1 MAKHK
6 PEPEP
11 ETVADESTLQ
21 TGTPDET
28 IAEQVAAIP
37 ATTNDEVQ
45 VSHTR
50 RLAEQLIEQAALDA
64 QDPIVYRYIGG
75 ALPSERLLNVPLA
88 DIRRSLWAELP
99 PWAQR
104 SVKASPLY
112 LETDEVSNG

>member
-6 PEPEP
+6 PESEQ

-21 TGTPDET
+21 TGTPD
-28 IAEQVAAIP
+28 
-37 ATTNDEVQ
+37 N
-45 VSHTR
+45 
-50 RLAEQLIEQAALDA
+50 
-64 QDPIVYRYIGG
+64 DPIVYRYNGNAAAG
-75 ALPSERLLNVPLA
+75 ERLLSVPLA
-88 DIRRSLWAELP
+88 DIRQSLWAELP